1 MLRNRATF
9 WAHEDDKRS
18 AAMTKSH
25 WDYYGNLKPMM
36 LFLTWTGLFSP
47 LHNPHASTYLKI
59 VTTASCILRLSVNII
74 ILGVFGSSLFVYGKE
89 KIVSH
94 TQGMIFGFYNLVN
107 VAFILFINGRQKMAD
122 LLYRIKEQ
130 SDGDTKSATK
140 VFGVLVCVHSSCL
153 IIISVIRAG
162 FIYSNI
168 QRKAFVSTFFPFR
181 DSNSTE
187 SYVSVALFL
196 LFLPSGEYFSTMYY
210 NSLCILM
217 YQRYKALT
225 KELKTSVREKHV
237 EDNTIELLRIKYT
250 NIRKIVNKLNSEFA
264 FYISFNLGIWMLMIC
279 ALIYLAMTKF
289 ILSYV
294 IYIVTLNVLLFLL
307 LFTYSMLYSEVTKLF
322 LLCI

>member
-1 MLRNRATF
+1 
-9 WAHEDDKRS
+9 
-18 AAMTKSH
+18 MTKSH

-36 LFLTWTGLFSP
+36 IFLTWTGLFSP
-47 LHNPHASTYLKI
+47 LHNPQASTYLKI
-59 VTTASCILRLSVNII
+59 VTMASCILRLSVNII

-94 TQGMIFGFYNLVN
+94 AQGMIFGFYNLVN
-107 VAFILFINGRQKMAD
+107 VVFILVVNGRQKMAD

-130 SDGDTKSATK
+130 SDGDKKSATK
-140 VFGVLVCVHSSCL
+140 VFGVLICVHSSCL
-153 IIISVIRAG
+153 IIISIIRTG
-162 FIYSNI
+162 FIYSDI
-168 QRKAFVSTFFPFR
+168 QRKVFVSTFFPFK
-181 DSNSTE
+181 DSNSSE

-196 LFLPSGEYFSTMYY
+196 LFLPSGVYFSAMYY
-210 NSLCILM
+210 NFLCILM

-225 KELKTSVREKHV
+225 KELKTSVREKHI
-237 EDNTIELLRIKYT
+237 ENNTMELLRIKYT
-250 NIRKIVNKLNSEFA
+250 NIRKIVNKLNSVFA

-294 IYIVTLNVLLFLL
+294 IYIVTLNVLLFML
-307 LFTYSMLYSEVTKLF
+307 LFTSSMLYSEVSKII